1 MNDDEKKTLAPHVNL
16 LEQRLSSINAPFH
29 VHLAQKEA
37 LKAFWDGLGTPAPQL
52 PLNGQQQ
59 VKEAAVKTIH
69 EAAKKAFP
77 KAKR

>member
-1 MNDDEKKTLAPHVNL
+1 MTYDEKKALAPHVNL

-37 LKAFWDGLGTPAPQL
+37 LKAFWDGLGAPAPQL

-59 VKEAAVKTIH
+59 G
-69 EAAKKAFP
+69 KKQG
-77 KAKR
+77 KKQRSKR